1 MLATLLRRRHRSPTP
16 TPTPTPTPAP
26 APTPTPT
33 LTLTRFHR
41 LAGYGFGS
49 WLAALETRR
58 VFLGKYTAFA
68 HRAAA
73 SWISA
78 CMAGAWR
85 AWRAATAARWSAR
98 LVARRWLSA
107 TIAAA
112 WRTWKGEVSDALQRA
127 AGAWA
132 GRAVAPAWRKL
143 AACAEA
149 RRRLR
154 TALVGWANRH
164 ACAALRQWCAMHQAW
179 LAEERLMRRVL
190 GYWARRMLG
199 SGYRTWRESTLQA
212 HEP

>member
-1 MLATLLRRRHRSPTP
+1 MAARRN
-16 TPTPTPTPAP
+16 
-26 APTPTPT
+26 
-33 LTLTRFHR
+33 
-41 LAGYGFGS
+41 
-49 WLAALETRR
+49 
-58 VFLGKYTAFA
+58 
-68 HRAAA
+68 
-73 SWISA
+73 
-78 CMAGAWR
+78 
-85 AWRAATAARWSAR
+85 AARWLR
-98 LVARRWLSA
+98 TML
-107 TIAAA
+107 AAA
-112 WRTWKGEVSDALQRA
+112 WRTWTDRPPPSDALQRA

-143 AACAEA
+143 AACAEV

-154 TALVGWANRH
+154 FALAGWASRH